1 MKQKIIIITPV
12 PEMIQSFLSHTMA
25 RKAIELDIVDLQIF
39 NLRDYSNGKYRQI
52 DDTPFGGGP
61 GMVMMAKPLFKALD
75 DAIDKLDG
83 IEGLN
88 VLFPSPQG
96 KIWNQKIAQDYTKVE
111 KLIVICGHYK
121 GIDQRVIDKYVTD
134 EYSIGDFVMSCGEI
148 PAMMMIDS
156 IVRLQPGVLN
166 DSESS
171 KTDTFSSEL
180 LDTPF
185 YTQPREI
192 KGMRV
197 PKVLL
202 SGNHGLIK
210 SWKENQRIEV
220 TKLKR
225 PDIWKKYNNNLE

>member
-1 MKQKIIIITPV
+1 LKQKIIIITPV

-96 KIWNQKIAQDYTKVE
+96 KIWNQKIAQNYTKVE
-111 KLIVICGHYK
+111 KLVVICGHYK

-192 KGMRV
+192 KGMQV

>member
-1 MKQKIIIITPV
+1 
-12 PEMIQSFLSHTMA
+12 MIQSFLSHTMA

-61 GMVMMAKPLFKALD
+61 GMVMKAKPLFKALD

>member
-1 MKQKIIIITPV
+1 
-12 PEMIQSFLSHTMA
+12 MIQSFLSYTMA

>member
-1 MKQKIIIITPV
+1 
-12 PEMIQSFLSHTMA
+12 MIQSFLSHTMA

-111 KLIVICGHYK
+111 KLVVICGHYK

-134 EYSIGDFVMSCGEI
+134 EYSIGDFIMSCGEI

>member
-1 MKQKIIIITPV
+1 MKQKIAIITPV
-12 PEMIQSFLSHTMA
+12 PEMIDSYINNSIT
-25 RKAIELDIVDLQIF
+25 RKAVEKDIVDLKIY
-39 NLRDYSNGKYRQI
+39 NLRNYSKGKYRQI

-61 GMVMMAKPLFKALD
+61 GMVMMAEPLFRALD
-75 DAIDKLDG
+75 DIIEKFG
-83 IEGLN
+83 GTEGLK

-96 KIWNQKIAQDYTKVE
+96 QLWKQEIAENFTQLE
-111 KLIVICGHYK
+111 KLIIICGHYK

-134 EYSIGDFVMSCGEI
+134 EYTVGDFIMTCGEI
-148 PAMMMIDS
+148 PAMMIIDS

-166 DSESS
+166 DIESS

-192 KGMRV
+192 KGMQV
-197 PKVLL
+197 PDVLL
-202 SGNHGLIK
+202 SGNHGLID
-210 SWKENQRIEV
+210 SWKEKQRIEV

>member
-1 MKQKIIIITPV
+1 
-12 PEMIQSFLSHTMA
+12 MIQSFLSHTMA

-111 KLIVICGHYK
+111 KLVVICGHYK

-171 KTDTFSSEL
+171 KTETFSSEL

>member
-1 MKQKIIIITPV
+1 
-12 PEMIQSFLSHTMA
+12 MIQSFLSHTMA

-111 KLIVICGHYK
+111 KLVVICGHYK

-210 SWKENQRIEV
+210 SWKENQRIDV

>member
-1 MKQKIIIITPV
+1 
-12 PEMIQSFLSHTMA
+12 MIQSFLSHTMA

-88 VLFPSPQG
+88 VIFPSPQG
-96 KIWNQKIAQDYTKVE
+96 KIWNQKIAQDFTKVE

-192 KGMRV
+192 MGMRV

>member
-1 MKQKIIIITPV
+1 
-12 PEMIQSFLSHTMA
+12 
-25 RKAIELDIVDLQIF
+25 
-39 NLRDYSNGKYRQI
+39 
-52 DDTPFGGGP
+52 
-61 GMVMMAKPLFKALD
+61 MVMMAKPLFKALD

-134 EYSIGDFVMSCGEI
+134 EYSIGDFIMSCGEI

>member
-1 MKQKIIIITPV
+1 LKQKIIIITPV

>member
-12 PEMIQSFLSHTMA
+12 PELIQSFLSHTMA

-111 KLIVICGHYK
+111 KLVVICGHYK

-192 KGMRV
+192 NGMRV

>member
-1 MKQKIIIITPV
+1 
-12 PEMIQSFLSHTMA
+12 MIQSFFSHTMA

-111 KLIVICGHYK
+111 KLVVICGHYK

-192 KGMRV
+192 NGMRV

>member
-1 MKQKIIIITPV
+1 
-12 PEMIQSFLSHTMA
+12 MA

-39 NLRDYSNGKYRQI
+39 NLRDYSNGKYRKI

-111 KLIVICGHYK
+111 KLVVICGHYK

>member
-1 MKQKIIIITPV
+1 LKQKIAIITPV
-12 PEMIQSFLSHTMA
+12 PEMIDAYINNSIA
-25 RKAIELDIVDLQIF
+25 RKAVEKDIIDLKIY
-39 NLRDYSNGKYRQI
+39 NLRNYSKGKYRQI

-61 GMVMMAKPLFKALD
+61 GMVMMAEPLFRALD
-75 DAIDKLDG
+75 DIIEKFG
-83 IEGLN
+83 GTEGLK

-96 KIWNQKIAQDYTKVE
+96 QLWKQEIAENFTQLE
-111 KLIVICGHYK
+111 KLIIICGHYK

-134 EYSIGDFVMSCGEI
+134 EYTVGDFIMTCGEI
-148 PAMMMIDS
+148 PAMMIIDS

-166 DSESS
+166 DIESS

-192 KGMRV
+192 KGMQV
-197 PKVLL
+197 PDVLL
-202 SGNHGLIK
+202 SGNHGLID
-210 SWKENQRIEV
+210 SWKEKQRIEI

>member
-1 MKQKIIIITPV
+1 LKQKIIIITPV

-111 KLIVICGHYK
+111 KLVVICGHYK

>member
-1 MKQKIIIITPV
+1 
-12 PEMIQSFLSHTMA
+12 MIQSFLSHTMA

-96 KIWNQKIAQDYTKVE
+96 KIWNQKIAQNYTKVE

>member
-1 MKQKIIIITPV
+1 LKQKIIIITPV
-12 PEMIQSFLSHTMA
+12 PEMIQSFLSYTMA

-96 KIWNQKIAQDYTKVE
+96 KIWNQKIAQNYTKVE
-111 KLIVICGHYK
+111 KLVVICGHYK

-192 KGMRV
+192 KGMQV

>member
-12 PEMIQSFLSHTMA
+12 PELIQSFLSHTMA

-210 SWKENQRIEV
+210 S
-220 TKLKR
+220 
-225 PDIWKKYNNNLE
+225 

>member
-1 MKQKIIIITPV
+1 
-12 PEMIQSFLSHTMA
+12 MIQSFLSHTMA

-88 VLFPSPQG
+88 VIFPSPQG
-96 KIWNQKIAQDYTKVE
+96 KIWNQKIAQDFTKVE

-134 EYSIGDFVMSCGEI
+134 EFSIGDFVMSCGEI

>member
-1 MKQKIIIITPV
+1 LKQKIIIITPV

-52 DDTPFGGGP
+52 EDTPFGGGP

-111 KLIVICGHYK
+111 KLVVICGHYK

>member
-1 MKQKIIIITPV
+1 
-12 PEMIQSFLSHTMA
+12 MIQSFLSHTMA

-96 KIWNQKIAQDYTKVE
+96 KIWNQKIAQNYTKVE
-111 KLIVICGHYK
+111 KLVVICGHYK

-192 KGMRV
+192 KGMQV

>member
-1 MKQKIIIITPV
+1 
-12 PEMIQSFLSHTMA
+12 MIQSFLSHTMA

-111 KLIVICGHYK
+111 KLVVICGHYK

>member
-1 MKQKIIIITPV
+1 
-12 PEMIQSFLSHTMA
+12 MIQSFLSHTMA

-134 EYSIGDFVMSCGEI
+134 EYSIGDFIMSCGEI

>member
-12 PEMIQSFLSHTMA
+12 PELIQSFLSHTMA

-134 EYSIGDFVMSCGEI
+134 EYSIGDFIMSCGEI

>member
-1 MKQKIIIITPV
+1 LKQKIAIITPV
-12 PEMIQSFLSHTMA
+12 PEMIDAYINNSIA
-25 RKAIELDIVDLQIF
+25 RKAVEKDIIDLKIY
-39 NLRDYSNGKYRQI
+39 NLRNYSKGKYRQI

-61 GMVMMAKPLFKALD
+61 GMVMMAEPLFRALD
-75 DAIDKLDG
+75 DIIEKFG
-83 IEGLN
+83 GTEGLK

-96 KIWNQKIAQDYTKVE
+96 QLWKQEIAENFTQLE
-111 KLIVICGHYK
+111 KLIIICGHYK

-134 EYSIGDFVMSCGEI
+134 EYTVGDFIMTCGEI
-148 PAMMMIDS
+148 PAMMIIDS

-166 DSESS
+166 NIESS

-192 KGMRV
+192 KGMQV
-197 PKVLL
+197 PDVLL
-202 SGNHGLIK
+202 SGNHGLID
-210 SWKENQRIEV
+210 SWKEKQRIEI

>member
-1 MKQKIIIITPV
+1 
-12 PEMIQSFLSHTMA
+12 MIQSFLSHTMA

-111 KLIVICGHYK
+111 KLVVICGHYK

-192 KGMRV
+192 NGMRV
-197 PKVLL
+197 PEVLL

>member
-1 MKQKIIIITPV
+1 MKQKIAIITPV
-12 PEMIQSFLSHTMA
+12 PEMIDAYINNSIA
-25 RKAIELDIVDLQIF
+25 RKAVEKDIIDLKIY
-39 NLRDYSNGKYRQI
+39 NLRNYSKGKYRQI

-61 GMVMMAKPLFKALD
+61 GMVMMAEPLFRALD
-75 DAIDKLDG
+75 DIIEKFGGA
-83 IEGLN
+83 EGLK

-96 KIWNQKIAQDYTKVE
+96 QLWKQEIAENFTQLE
-111 KLIVICGHYK
+111 KLIIICGHYK

-134 EYSIGDFVMSCGEI
+134 EYTVGDFIMTCGEI
-148 PAMMMIDS
+148 PAMMIIDS

-166 DSESS
+166 DLESS

-192 KGMRV
+192 KGMQV
-197 PKVLL
+197 PDVLL
-202 SGNHGLIK
+202 SGNHGLID
-210 SWKENQRIEV
+210 SWKEKQRIEI

>member
-1 MKQKIIIITPV
+1 MCF
-12 PEMIQSFLSHTMA
+12 S
-25 RKAIELDIVDLQIF
+25 
-39 NLRDYSNGKYRQI
+39 
-52 DDTPFGGGP
+52 
-61 GMVMMAKPLFKALD
+61 
-75 DAIDKLDG
+75 
-83 IEGLN
+83 
-88 VLFPSPQG
+88 SPQG

-111 KLIVICGHYK
+111 KLVVICGHYK

-166 DSESS
+166 DSDSS

-192 KGMRV
+192 NGMRV